1 MKYLVSEYQFEP
13 HVRIRKWF
21 YRISF
26 WVLSI
31 FLLIALVRKSDWGLT
46 FSSLQDTP
54 VALIFCLAL
63 VWSLSFLFRAFRFQS
78 EWINQGKISLYSAL
92 RLTVLHN
99 AAVLLV
105 PFRVGELGYPVLV
118 REIMNVSWQQCIRS
132 LLWLRFQDG
141 LVLLGLF
148 VLFFLPSLNLQ
159 YRLFIYLMLFLLFI
173 SFKKWWSQVLRSRH
187 FLAQQLRFFLH
198 QRSDSWSWLWSISNW
213 ACKLIVVSV
222 LLNHLTG
229 LDHLTSFHGAL
240 SGELSALL
248 PITGPA
254 GLGTYEAG
262 VWGGLGLPWTEMKQL
277 MSSVLVT
284 HLFFLSIS
292 IAWSGMFLLM
302 DSFRSSAT

>member
-1 MKYLVSEYQFEP
+1 VRYLVSEFQFEP

-26 WVLSI
+26 WVLAI
-31 FLLIALVRKSDWGLT
+31 FLLIALVRKSDWGFT
-46 FSSLQDTP
+46 FSSLQEIP
-54 VALIFCLAL
+54 VELIILLTL

-78 EWINQGKISLYSAL
+78 EWKNQGKISIFSAM

-99 AAVLLV
+99 AAVVLV

-118 REIMNVSWQQCIRS
+118 RELMNVSWQHCIRS

-141 LVLLGLF
+141 LVLLGF
-148 VLFFLPSLNLQ
+148 VFLFLPFLNLQ
-159 YRLFIYLMLFLLFI
+159 LRMGVLLSLILIFVTT
-173 SFKKWWSQVLRSRH
+173 KKWWIQIIRSRH
-187 FLAQQLRFFLH
+187 FLAQQLRSFLH
-198 QRSDSWSWLWSISNW
+198 QRSDSWSWFWSIANW
-213 ACKLIVVSV
+213 TSKLIAVSV

-229 LDHLTSFHGAL
+229 LDHLTSLHGAL

-254 GLGTYEAG
+254 GLGTYEVG
-262 VWGGLGLPWTEMKQL
+262 VWGGLGLAWAEMRDL

-284 HLFFLSIS
+284 HLIFLSIS
-292 IAWSGMFLLM
+292 LAWAGLFLLL
-302 DSFRSSAT
+302 DSFQSTKT